1 MAFWDGLTEIFGDSL
16 MSNLLIGAAA
26 VVLAPIVLPAVLA
39 GVRPV
44 AKTMMKGGVY
54 VYDTAREMIAEAGE
68 QLGDLVAE
76 ARSELSTSTTAAAT
90 ASETYTG

>member
-1 MAFWDGLTEIFGDSL
+1 MAFWDGLTDIFGDSL

-44 AKTMMKGGVY
+44 AQTVLKGGVY

-68 QLGDLVAE
+68 QVGDLVAE
-76 ARSELSTSTTAAAT
+76 ARSELTPSTPPP